1 MCLNIGSNWGQYT
14 CLFLREQLEF
24 IKTTA
29 KHLRKINIKYDGHD
43 FGSYIFFFWIF
54 TEQKWPLKA
63 PRKGCKFEKKQ
74 VGWILGLSL
83 GGIEPCIQFTSLC
96 EVFFTRLDQKTR
108 MSSRAGCYI
117 TQLDSSHSLIHF
129 SAYLY
134 PFKSRDLTTPPPS
147 RAGTHTRLVN
157 NGRKDAARLLRENE
171 WRSMS
176 CVEDF
181 REWDLDQSSTCC
193 WHSLV
198 GGKKTLWKRKWSW
211 H

>member
-1 MCLNIGSNWGQYT
+1 MA
-14 CLFLREQLEF
+14 
-24 IKTTA
+24 KTVA
-29 KHLRKINIKYDGHD
+29 LISSFSEYSESRNYQNKPKERN
-43 FGSYIFFFWIF
+43 
-54 TEQKWPLKA
+54 A
-63 PRKGCKFEKKQ
+63 MKKRQ
-74 VGWILGLSL
+74 VEETLCFSL
-83 GGIEPCIQFTSLC
+83 GGIEPCIQSTSLC

-147 RAGTHTRLVN
+147 QADTHTRVEN
-157 NGRKDAARLLRENE
+157 NSRKDAAWLLRENE

-198 GGKKTLWKRKWSW
+198 GKNKLRKHKWASC
-211 H
+211 